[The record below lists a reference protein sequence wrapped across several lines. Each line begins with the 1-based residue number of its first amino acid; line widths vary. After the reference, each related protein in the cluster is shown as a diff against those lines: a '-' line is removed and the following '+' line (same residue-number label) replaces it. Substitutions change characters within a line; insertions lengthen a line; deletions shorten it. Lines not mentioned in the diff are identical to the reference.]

1 MAMITCPECGA
12 SVSSEAENCPTCG
25 HPINIKPKRRS
36 RAAGLRTGA
45 IVGLIGGIGIII
57 VFLLSLYMGT
67 VNESRPEADVTINIT
82 TTAGEDALISTLGM
96 TLPLV
101 AIPLFIVAVV
111 GADKFNRTAAIALSA
126 LALAV
131 SIGALTFMAFFL
143 NVLSICLG
151 WMLLWQPALEVV
163 GSIKMLSN
171 ALRYES

>member
-45 IVGLIGGIGIII
+45 IIGLMGGIGIII
-57 VFLLSLYMGT
+57 VLLLGYMGA

-82 TTAGEDALISTLGM
+82 TTAGEDALISTLGL
-96 TLPLV
+96 TLLLV
-101 AIPLFIVAVV
+101 PIPLFIVAVV
-111 GADKFNRTAAIALSA
+111 GADKFNRTAAVALSA

-131 SIGALTFMAFFL
+131 SIGALTLTTVYL

-151 WMLLWQPALEVV
+151 WLFLWQPILEVV

-171 ALRYES
+171 ALRYEG